1 MMQCYTKDGLREIR
15 GKILILGDSISDIG
29 DYVSFLNGY
38 LAITENTQITIING
52 GVSSETCSGLSEP
65 EHPFPR
71 PCVLGR
77 IDAALQKVKPDWVIL
92 SYGVNDGIYYPFEE
106 GRFAAYKNGMTALI
120 QKVQQCGARA

>member
-77 IDAALQKVKPDWVIL
+77 IDA
-92 SYGVNDGIYYPFEE
+92 
-106 GRFAAYKNGMTALI
+106 
-120 QKVQQCGARA
+120 